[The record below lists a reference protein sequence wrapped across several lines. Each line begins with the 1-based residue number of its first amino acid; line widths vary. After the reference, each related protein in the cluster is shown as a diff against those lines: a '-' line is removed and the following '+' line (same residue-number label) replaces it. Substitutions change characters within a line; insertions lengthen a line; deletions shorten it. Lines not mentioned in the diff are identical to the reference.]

1 MAKNVIVK
9 TEDLKRAFEFGE
21 SKIWALNGV
30 DMEVRKGEFV
40 VVLGPSGAGKTLLLE
55 CIIGLRKPT
64 KGKIF
69 IDHRDVTNF
78 PPERRNLAYVPQNYA
93 LFPHMSVRENIA
105 YGLRVRG
112 YSKAEIDAAVRE
124 LSKELGVDDLL
135 DRKISTLSGGE
146 QQRVALARA
155 LAIKPRLLL
164 LDEPLSALDSETREE
179 IREYLK
185 EIRKSIGFTAIH
197 VTHDFIEAADLGD
210 RMAVMF
216 NGEILQIGE
225 PSEVMNRPRNK
236 LIASFTG
243 FKNIFKGVVTN
254 RIGSLAEIDVKGT
267 SIYAVTER
275 TGEVT
280 VAIRPESIIV
290 TLESVKMSARNLL
303 EGVIQEISETPPF
316 ISLKVDAGIPLTVYL
331 TRNAVE
337 DLNLKSGKKIYL
349 AFKASDVMVF

>member
-1 MAKNVIVK
+1 MSAESLLIVRSLSK
-9 TEDLKRAFEFGE
+9 SWKEFRIKDVNLDVRRGE
-21 SKIWALNGV
+21 Y
-30 DMEVRKGEFV
+30 FV
-40 VVLGPSGAGKTLLLE
+40 VMGPTGAGKTLLLQL
-55 CIIGLRKPT
+55 IAGIHYPDAGR
-64 KGKIF
+64 IF
-69 IDHRDVTNF
+69 LEGVDVTYLA
-78 PPERRNLAYVPQNYA
+78 PEKRSIGYVPQNYA
-93 LFPHMSVRENIA
+93 LFPHMSVRDNIA

-124 LSKELGVDDLL
+124 LSKELGIDNLL

-216 NGEILQIGE
+216 SGEILQIGE
-225 PSEVMNRPRNK
+225 PSEVINRPRNK

-254 RIGSLAEIDVKGT
+254 RIGNLAEIDVEGT
-267 SIYAVTER
+267 KIYAVTER

-290 TLESVKMSARNLL
+290 TLESIKMSARNLL
-303 EGVIQEISETPPF
+303 EGMIQEISETPPF
-316 ISLKVDAGIPLTVYL
+316 VSLKVDAGIPLTVYL